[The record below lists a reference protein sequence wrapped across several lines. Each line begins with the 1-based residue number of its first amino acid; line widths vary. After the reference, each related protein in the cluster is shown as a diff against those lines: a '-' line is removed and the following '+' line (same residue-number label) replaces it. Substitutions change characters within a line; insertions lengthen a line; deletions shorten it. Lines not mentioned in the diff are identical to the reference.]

1 MMATNPKKH
10 FRGHTCKHTF
20 ISRL

>member
-1 MMATNPKKH
+1 MATNPKKH